1 MLKIGNSVFE
11 ILLCGQLIK
20 GHMEKNN
27 IGWWE
32 VDENNVQEKYDEI
45 ISQLKS
51 EPMSIDDGP

>member
-1 MLKIGNSVFE
+1 
-11 ILLCGQLIK
+11 
-20 GHMEKNN
+20 MEKNN